1 MRRELQGVNRATAM
15 LSLDRDALTRD
26 YFALFGLERRQR
38 LDSGEL
44 ERLYQ
49 EMQNQVHPDKHAHQG
64 EAERRLAMQW
74 ASRTNEAYLTLRSPL
89 KRAEY
94 LLRLVGY
101 DPQIER
107 NTAMPLDFLM
117 AQMEWRETVATARA
131 AGEVETLDR
140 LYRDLRQAL
149 VSAYDRLAE
158 TLDQQKNYGVA
169 GDLVRQL
176 MFQEKLLQEIDDALA
191 AAEA

>member
-1 MRRELQGVNRATAM
+1 MRRELQGVNRAAAV
-15 LSLDRDALTRD
+15 LSLDRDALARD
-26 YFALFGLERRQR
+26 YFTLFGLERRQQ
-38 LDSGEL
+38 LDIGEL
-44 ERLYQ
+44 ERLYR

-74 ASRTNEAYLTLRSPL
+74 ASRTNEAYLTLKSPL

-94 LLRLVGY
+94 LLRLAGH

-117 AQMEWRETVATARA
+117 AQMELRETVAAARA
-131 AGEVETLDR
+131 AGEVDTLDR
-140 LYRDLRQAL
+140 LYRDLRQGLAI
-149 VSAYDRLAE
+149 AYGRLAE
-158 TLDQQKNYGVA
+158 TLDQQKNYGAA

-191 AAEA
+191 ATEA